1 MRKINFV
8 HNTRAKHTKLP
19 VHECVQVAVEK
30 IGGQVL
36 FSFFF
41 FPLAF
46 CNKEVL
52 YRYIEVTFG
61 ISKALVLQFYGTDDI
76 SHPLKRLYYVKE
88 SRTNKIKLK

>member
-8 HNTRAKHTKLP
+8 HNTRAKRTKLP

-36 FSFFF
+36 FFFF
-41 FPLAF
+41 FSLVS

-76 SHPLKRLYYVKE
+76 SYPLRRLYYVKE